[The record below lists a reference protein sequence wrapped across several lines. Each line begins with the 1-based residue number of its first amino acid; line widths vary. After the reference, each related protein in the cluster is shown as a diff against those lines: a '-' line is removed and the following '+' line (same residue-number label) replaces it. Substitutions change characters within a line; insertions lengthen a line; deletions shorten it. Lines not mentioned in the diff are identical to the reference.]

1 MSRNSRLGCALLAW
15 LTVLF
20 IPANLSAKMSAGFER
35 LLDSVVRIDVRELRF
50 TEGSKHYSAGIGSGV
65 ILTAD
70 GLILTNAHVVS
81 PRAVDIAVTL
91 ANLERV
97 HAKFIGWD
105 HWTDLA
111 VIRIDLDELK
121 RRHLKFTHAEFGQSG
136 KLFPGETVYAVGT
149 PHGLTRTVT
158 RGIVSNT
165 NRYFEDQT
173 GVEGYETGMFSTWL
187 QTDAAINPGN
197 SGGPLVTE
205 DGAVIGINSRAYI
218 GADNLAF
225 AIPSDLAREVMSILL
240 RDGHVTRSYIG
251 VVAAPLQDLE
261 TFYSLRQ
268 NTGMLVDSVDPG
280 SPAARAGMRAGD
292 IVLAID
298 GAPVDGRFPEQLP
311 PIAKRIAQAPVGAP
325 LRLSVKRGEQT
336 KDYSITTEVLESRQ
350 GEEWVFEK
358 WGLSVQKVSRAYA
371 REHFL
376 PDNNGLLVIGVQPG
390 YPAALSGVADND
402 VITKLN
408 QKAIEKLAVAKD
420 IYDAFEKSPDTILV
434 ETRRHHRVSLH
445 VIKPQ

>member
-1 MSRNSRLGCALLAW
+1 
-15 LTVLF
+15 
-20 IPANLSAKMSAGFER
+20 
-35 LLDSVVRIDVRELRF
+35 
-50 TEGSKHYSAGIGSGV
+50 
-65 ILTAD
+65 
-70 GLILTNAHVVS
+70 
-81 PRAVDIAVTL
+81 
-91 ANLERV
+91 
-97 HAKFIGWD
+97 
-105 HWTDLA
+105 
-111 VIRIDLDELK
+111 
-121 RRHLKFTHAEFGQSG
+121 
-136 KLFPGETVYAVGT
+136 
-149 PHGLTRTVT
+149 
-158 RGIVSNT
+158 
-165 NRYFEDQT
+165 
-173 GVEGYETGMFSTWL
+173 VEGYETGMFSTWL

-225 AIPSDLAREVMSILL
+225 AIPGDLAREIMSILL

-268 NTGMLVDSVDPG
+268 NTGVLVDNVDPG

-292 IVLAID
+292 IVLSID

-311 PIAKRIAQAPVGAP
+311 PIAKRIAQAPVGSV
-325 LRLSVKRGEQT
+325 LHLKVKRGEQT
-336 KDYSITTEVLESRQ
+336 KDYAITTEILESRQ

-390 YPAALSGVADND
+390 YPAALSGIADGD

-420 IYDAFEKSPDTILV
+420 VYDAFEKNPDTILV
-434 ETRRHHRVSLH
+434 ETSRHHRVSLH

>member
-1 MSRNSRLGCALLAW
+1 MSRNIQAGWAFFAW

-20 IPANLSAKMSAGFER
+20 IPVSLHAKMSAGFDR

-50 TEGSKHYSAGIGSGV
+50 TEGSKHYTAGIGSGV

-136 KLFPGETVYAVGT
+136 RLFPGETVYAVGT

-158 RGIVSNT
+158 RGIVSN
-165 NRYFEDQT
+165 NSRYFEDQT

-225 AIPSDLAREVMSILL
+225 AIPGDLAKEIMATLL
-240 RDGHVTRSYIG
+240 REGHVTRSYIG

-280 SPAARAGMRAGD
+280 SPAARVGMRAGD
-292 IVLAID
+292 IVMAID
-298 GAPVDGRFPEQLP
+298 GAPIDGRFPEQLP
-311 PIAKRIAQAPVGAP
+311 PIAKRIAQAPVGST
-325 LRLSVKRGEQT
+325 LHLTVKRGEQT

-376 PDNNGLLVIGVQPG
+376 PDNNSLLVIGVQQG
-390 YPAALSGVADND
+390 YPAALSGIADGD

-408 QKAIEKLAVAKD
+408 QKSIERLSAAKD
-420 IYDAFEKSPDTILV
+420 VYDAFEKNPDSVLV
-434 ETRRHHRVSLH
+434 ETSRHHHVALH